1 MKSSFLFK
9 FAKAT
14 VKIQNDKN
22 HVSISI
28 CYFFSLSSNFINLVV
43 DFYFADLG
51 KGKEKENQKVNGVE
65 DVKH

>member
-14 VKIQNDKN
+14 VKMKMTKTMYQLAYAI
-22 HVSISI
+22 
-28 CYFFSLSSNFINLVV
+28 FFSLSSNFINLVV

-65 DVKH
+65 DEKH